1 MITMFLVTFGII
13 LISGVFAIISLLALS
28 FILEM
33 NINAFVKMILLV
45 FLFSFSLSVSVVG
58 TFSVLDYVFKSE
70 KQLDNKEK

>member
-1 MITMFLVTFGII
+1 MISMFLITFGII
-13 LISGVFAIISLLALS
+13 LMSGVFAIISLLVLS

-58 TFSVLDYVFKSE
+58 TFSVLDYVFQSE